1 MGRKRKGR
9 DLRKRRSEEKVT
21 PLSGVLP
28 LALSSAR
35 LKTLKNEIGA
45 CTTGWCHVQHVETYY
60 LGNEENSTVLFY
72 IVKHVGEWPEHQT
85 SVGKS

>member
-1 MGRKRKGR
+1 MRGETCVREGARKKI
-9 DLRKRRSEEKVT
+9 T

-28 LALSSAR
+28 LVLSSAR
-35 LKTLKNEIGA
+35 LKTLKNKIGA

-60 LGNEENSTVLFY
+60 LGNEEDSTVLFY
-72 IVKHVGEWPEHQT
+72 IVKHVGEWPEHQR